1 LTDEL
6 PDGAWG
12 IRVPAAAEA
21 AGLLLPAPPGWPV
34 VDVRWH
40 VCKPPPDAVEWGP
53 QRAQYT
59 LLGGHHIQIDREPL
73 AAELQLSRA
82 TATEGVLT
90 PHLSSAASTVAIWL
104 GREPFH
110 AGAFAVHGGAWG
122 VLGEKGSG
130 KTTTLAVLHLLG
142 VTVLTDDLLVCD
154 DGEVLAGPRCVDLRE
169 EPARLLDRG
178 RDIGVVGTRR
188 RWRVD
193 LPMCSASVPLRG
205 WIVPVWGDSESMDL
219 IPPAERLGVL
229 PGFRALRVP
238 WEDPRP
244 LLELAAVPMYRWSRP
259 KRPETMQAVV
269 AGLLDRLDA
278 LGVG

>member
-12 IRVPAAAEA
+12 IRIPAVADA
-21 AGLLLPAPPGWPV
+21 AGLLVPAPPAWPV

-40 VCKPPPDAVEWGP
+40 VREAPSAVVEWGP
-53 QRAQYT
+53 DRAQYT
-59 LLGGHHIQIDREPL
+59 LLGGHHIRIDRDPL
-73 AAELQLSRA
+73 AAELELCRP
-82 TATEGVLT
+82 TPTEGVLT

-104 GREPFH
+104 GHEPFH
-110 AGAFAVHGGAWG
+110 AGAFAHRGGAWG

-130 KTTTLAVLHLLG
+130 KTSTLAVLHLIG
-142 VTVLTDDLLVCD
+142 VTVLTDDLLVCA

-169 EPARLLDRG
+169 EPARILDCG

-193 LPMCSASVPLRG
+193 LPVCPAGVPLRG
-205 WIVPVWGDSESMDL
+205 WIVPEWGDCERLEL

-229 PGFRALRVP
+229 PRFRALRVP
-238 WEDPRP
+238 LEDARA

-259 KRPETMQAVV
+259 KRPETMRPVA

-278 LGVG
+278 GG